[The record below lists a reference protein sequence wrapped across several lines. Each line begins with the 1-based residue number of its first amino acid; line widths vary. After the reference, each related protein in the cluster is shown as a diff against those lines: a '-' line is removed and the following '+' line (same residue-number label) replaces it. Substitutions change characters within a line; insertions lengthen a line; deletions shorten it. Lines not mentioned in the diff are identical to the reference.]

1 MNQLFKKKEQSLTL
15 SSCVC
20 NAVHCAAS
28 EPTWKCQNSFFC
40 VSVINRAAELP
51 SRTSDISGFP
61 MNWELIQTNSQ
72 RPQLWIQCFLR
83 PLRGTVV
90 PELILLVILG
100 WFHIFRTISHP
111 FFLSFGWVCSGGTC
125 LLKYIILRLFIF
137 ALTGSERPAIRRIIL
152 VFLSFSESIP
162 IVCLCPEQVLSGDT
176 EEPMF
181 WLKST
186 TGLQQIIQ
194 QTSLRTSENLDQ
206 GRNRVS

>member
-1 MNQLFKKKEQSLTL
+1 MTL

-100 WFHIFRTISHP
+100 WFHIFRTISP
-111 FFLSFGWVCSGGTC
+111 FFFIVWLGLLRWDLSVKIYNFTFVYFRTDRFWASCDQENNSCLSLFFRINPHRVSLPRTGFVWRHRGTDV
-125 LLKYIILRLFIF
+125 
-137 ALTGSERPAIRRIIL
+137 LT
-152 VFLSFSESIP
+152 
-162 IVCLCPEQVLSGDT
+162 
-176 EEPMF
+176 
-181 WLKST
+181 
-186 TGLQQIIQ
+186 QIYNWPPTNHPTNI
-194 QTSLRTSENLDQ
+194 SENFWKPWP
-206 GRNRVS
+206 R